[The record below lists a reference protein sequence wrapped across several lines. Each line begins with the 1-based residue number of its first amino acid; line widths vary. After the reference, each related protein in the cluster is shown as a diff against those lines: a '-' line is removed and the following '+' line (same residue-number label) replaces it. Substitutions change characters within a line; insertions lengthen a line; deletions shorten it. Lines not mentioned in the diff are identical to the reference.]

1 MPSVTRGPW
10 EYLCSYI
17 CQHRV
22 SCRGIPLA
30 SSVEKAH
37 ALWTLHMDFSTAGR
51 LLTDIDLSSFHQPQD
66 TSLLSFFAFSYLLV
80 IWFHICF
87 SHISGHHAT
96 APMRFDVLSG
106 SVVFHHLSGEASTVL
121 PLLRGCLSKTSRNRS
136 QMHYCTQSS
145 VKIIFSLQRYF
156 QSATTEWRTSW
167 YQLTPSLRL
176 RLDELWQVL
185 FSKQPLPL
193 FIRSSYDRAPNPYW

>member
-1 MPSVTRGPW
+1 MLLKLYIFSISFIIEIHESFLICASLNMPPVTRGPW
-10 EYLCSYI
+10 EYLCSYL

-121 PLLRGCLSKTSRNRS
+121 PLLRGCLSKHQEIVHKCITALNHPLRS
-136 QMHYCTQSS
+136 FS
-145 VKIIFSLQRYF
+145 VCNDIFKVPQPNEEL
-156 QSATTEWRTSW
+156 
-167 YQLTPSLRL
+167 
-176 RLDELWQVL
+176 LD
-185 FSKQPLPL
+185 
-193 FIRSSYDRAPNPYW
+193 IN